1 MEGMLE
7 EEVEEAMAAE
17 AMEVEAVAMV
27 EEATVAAVEEEAMAV
42 EAAVE
47 VVGTRTADL
56 AGAAMIG
63 AEAMAVGAT
72 IVVMSMAA
80 SLAAAE
86 RERGEKAHCK
96 MGIGSVGQAAGIMRG
111 GADETEASS
120 CVVGSRWVC
129 GVVCLS
135 VCVVW
140 F

>member
-1 MEGMLE
+1 MLE

-17 AMEVEAVAMV
+17 AMVEAVAMV

-42 EAAVE
+42 EAAAA
-47 VVGTRTADL
+47 VVGTRTADS

-86 RERGEKAHCK
+86 RERREGTLQD
-96 MGIGSVGQAAGIMRG
+96 GDRFG
-111 GADETEASS
+111 GASS
-120 CVVGSRWVC
+120 GYYARGC
-129 GVVCLS
+129 
-135 VCVVW
+135 
-140 F
+140 